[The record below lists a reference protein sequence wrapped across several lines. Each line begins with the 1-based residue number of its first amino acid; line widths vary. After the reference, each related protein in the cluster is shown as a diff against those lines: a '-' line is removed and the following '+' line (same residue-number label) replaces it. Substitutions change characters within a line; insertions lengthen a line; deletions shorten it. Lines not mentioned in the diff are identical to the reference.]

1 MMRTRIEAWLLK
13 QLADRM
19 ARHAN
24 MVELIPKYSLGKS
37 VALDR
42 CEIEE
47 IEKIWKPISSKIDLR
62 YWMVYKGMFPFSALL
77 TPDDIYVRSMVRV
90 LNPMRKCK
98 TRICIRFCIK
108 IFGCLQHGSIVSM
121 VCVMTAATVYCL
133 NRIYI
138 AG

>member
-47 IEKIWKPISSKIDLR
+47 IEKLNQKLLYIYAGDKELNGECKKIALKLKCILKDANYCFDDNALHQEQAWKKKILE
-62 YWMVYKGMFPFSALL
+62 ALNYL
-77 TPDDIYVRSMVRV
+77 V
-90 LNPMRKCK
+90 L
-98 TRICIRFCIK
+98 
-108 IFGCLQHGSIVSM
+108 
-121 VCVMTAATVYCL
+121 
-133 NRIYI
+133 
-138 AG
+138 